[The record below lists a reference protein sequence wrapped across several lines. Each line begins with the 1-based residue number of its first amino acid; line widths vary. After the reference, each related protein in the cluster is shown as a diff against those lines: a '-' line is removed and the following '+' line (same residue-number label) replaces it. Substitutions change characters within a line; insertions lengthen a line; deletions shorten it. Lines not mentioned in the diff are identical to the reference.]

1 MKIILSAVL
10 SLILISSF
18 FYSFNSARSAA
29 EITDAENAE
38 FDLNTYW
45 YSGKAEITSYTLK
58 QARYG
63 EIHEGNS
70 VLVFVTEPF
79 NTDKYVKSDYGSE
92 KDVSVPKLNNTRKF
106 TTGIYPYSMMTS
118 SFLPFENPEHSFKV
132 NSSSQE
138 WCGHTYMS
146 LENRDEFDIL
156 IESYFENESKFLSL
170 EKTYLEDD
178 FWSKIRLNP
187 EELPI
192 GEITVIPSFFFL
204 RMKHADCK
212 GYDCVATLTPK
223 GKESTYSIDYKNINR
238 TLSITFETEGAHK
251 ILGWEEE
258 FKSGFGAN
266 SKTLKTEGTL
276 LKTIQSDYW
285 NKNKTSDSYL
295 RTELGLE

>member
-1 MKIILSAVL
+1 
-10 SLILISSF
+10 
-18 FYSFNSARSAA
+18 
-29 EITDAENAE
+29 
-38 FDLNTYW
+38 
-45 YSGKAEITSYTLK
+45 
-58 QARYG
+58 
-63 EIHEGNS
+63 
-70 VLVFVTEPF
+70 
-79 NTDKYVKSDYGSE
+79 
-92 KDVSVPKLNNTRKF
+92 
-106 TTGIYPYSMMTS
+106 
-118 SFLPFENPEHSFKV
+118 
-132 NSSSQE
+132 
-138 WCGHTYMS
+138 
-146 LENRDEFDIL
+146 L

-223 GKESTYSIDYKNINR
+223 GKES
-238 TLSITFETEGAHK
+238 